1 MYLRDAKQKIMDF
14 ETKLEDYKAKLL
26 MSYEASPVV
35 LVTRKN
41 GHVNMFLRCCLF
53 QKIVI
58 LKDFCIF
65 SAHVNF
71 LYCNFWYSRLNLVP
85 IPWKG
90 SNISSII
97 TVAKL
102 RLSLALTQLSLAL
115 LMSSLFP
122 TYTKRLLL

>member
-53 QKIVI
+53 QKIVRTFVYFLPMSTSCI
-58 LKDFCIF
+58 AIF
-65 SAHVNF
+65 SCDEQV
-71 LYCNFWYSRLNLVP
+71 
-85 IPWKG
+85 K
-90 SNISSII
+90 
-97 TVAKL
+97 K
-102 RLSLALTQLSLAL
+102 
-115 LMSSLFP
+115 
-122 TYTKRLLL
+122 

>member
-58 LKDFCIF
+58 LKDYCIF

-71 LYCNFWYSRLNLVP
+71 IYYNFWYSRLNLVP
-85 IPWKG
+85 IPWKE
-90 SNISSII
+90 SNISYISSNN

-102 RLSLALTQLSLAL
+102 RQSLALTQPSFSLTNA
-115 LMSSLFP
+115 
-122 TYTKRLLL
+122 KRISNLY